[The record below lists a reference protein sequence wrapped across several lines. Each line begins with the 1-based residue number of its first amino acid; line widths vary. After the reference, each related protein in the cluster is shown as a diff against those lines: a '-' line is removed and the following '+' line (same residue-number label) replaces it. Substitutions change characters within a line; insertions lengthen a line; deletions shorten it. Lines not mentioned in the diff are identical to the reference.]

1 MRRVTAVETIPGG
14 GRGESGHRVYP
25 FLNHVCYQ

>member
-1 MRRVTAVETIPGG
+1 MRRVIAGETIPGG